1 MSTLL
6 SDLESTDA
14 VEPTGW
20 FRWLYFHYS
29 FRNPVP
35 NKVLARTF
43 KSIELPEFAA
53 DFSDFWAAN
62 PNQVLSVV
70 ARHAWALGTIGKTD
84 LAEKCWAGIMP
95 ESRGA
100 FLAGLS
106 EIANSPEIQEW
117 ITNHVTGASFSPESA
132 CQLACNSIRYS
143 NDTVLASIILNAE
156 VNWLAPVL
164 RGFGNDRA
172 DLEWHK
178 ILRQLSN
185 RLIDLI
191 LEAAILC
198 NKPEAVQAALKR
210 GAHPDIP
217 IWRLERSYN
226 EQYCALSYVIQNGQ
240 DDLAKILLE
249 AGANPKGTAF
259 GADDAPLYFALS
271 TGADDMAEQ
280 LVMRG
285 AAIKPITPYPGTES
299 AKPGPFKYFGVSSDE
314 IGWAK
319 TSFLSLI
326 PLTDIGEKVDFHEGN
341 AQGGYYRT
349 FLQILMH
356 GDRVDRLIKYEAMG
370 LDTRLTAEELCT
382 AVNVNA
388 HNCLTHLL
396 SKNGPETLAQ
406 VMEHIR
412 VRKPDFGKHKII
424 VPPPLT

>member
-6 SDLESTDA
+6 SDLGNTDA

-20 FRWLYFHYS
+20 FRWLYFHYA

-35 NKVLARTF
+35 NNRLFRTF
-43 KSIELPEFAA
+43 KSVGLPEFAA
-53 DFSDFWAAN
+53 GFLDFWDAN
-62 PNQVLSVV
+62 SDQALSVFT
-70 ARHAWALGTIGKTD
+70 RHAWALGTIGKTD
-84 LAEKCWAGIMP
+84 LAEKCWPALSR
-95 ESRGA
+95 ESRGT

-106 EIANSPEIQEW
+106 EIAKSPEIQEW

-143 NDTVLASIILNAE
+143 NDTVFAIVLNSEA
-156 VNWLAPVL
+156 NWSAPVL
-164 RGFGNDRA
+164 RGFGNDGN
-172 DLEWHK
+172 DLEWDA

-185 RLIDLI
+185 HLIDLI

-198 NKPEAVQAALKR
+198 NKPEYMRAALKR
-210 GAHPDIP
+210 GANPDIS

-240 DDLAKILLE
+240 YDLAKILLE

-259 GADDAPLYFALS
+259 GTDDSPLYFALS
-271 TGADDMAEQ
+271 TGADNMAEQ

-285 AAIKPITPYPGTES
+285 AAIKPNTPRPSTDS
-299 AKPGPFKYFGVSSDE
+299 AKPRPFKYFGVSSEE
-314 IGWAK
+314 ITWAK
-319 TSFLSLI
+319 TTLLSVI

-370 LDTRLTAEELCT
+370 LDTRLTAEEFCT
-382 AVNVNA
+382 AVQANA
-388 HNCLTHLL
+388 NNCLTHLL
-396 SKNGPETLAQ
+396 SKNGPETLTQ

-412 VRKPDFGKHKII
+412 ARKPDFGKPKII
-424 VPPPLT
+424 DPSSLT